1 MEPLTAVVNDDL
13 MEVVIK
19 LGSLLQSG
27 WVAPGESAETFGW
40 SRVDKLKSNRRQL
53 AEEQSG

>member
-27 WVAPGESAETFGW
+27 WVATGEGAETFGW
-40 SRVDKLKSNRRQL
+40 SRVDKLKSN
-53 AEEQSG
+53 